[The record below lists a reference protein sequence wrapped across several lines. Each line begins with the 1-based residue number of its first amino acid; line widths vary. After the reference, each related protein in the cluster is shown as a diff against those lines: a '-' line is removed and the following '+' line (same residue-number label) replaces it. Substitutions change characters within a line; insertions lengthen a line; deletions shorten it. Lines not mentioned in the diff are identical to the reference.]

1 MNIRF
6 LAPVVCL
13 ALAGPALAA
22 ETPGTR
28 TETRTEKLAYGSKLW
43 VKNRNGAIRVTGW
56 DREEVQL
63 SAAIRDS
70 ERRRIE
76 LVVERVGADLDI
88 EAHFQQ
94 PMISF
99 TFGFA
104 ASPKCDL
111 TLSVPRK
118 LMGHFRTTNGTV
130 TETNVDGYARCET
143 TNGDVILR
151 ELVGEARAESTN
163 GTVDARGLRARL
175 TAETTN
181 GRIELENVEGGIKA
195 ETTNGSI
202 HAHGLEGWGEGIHLE
217 TTNGAIDLELG
228 RATGEIEAEV
238 SNGSIDVK
246 VPGAQVIEMSK
257 HSAHVKVPGKNQ
269 KITLETSN
277 GSIHI
282 H

>member
-13 ALAGPALAA
+13 ALAGPVLAA

-76 LVVERVGADLDI
+76 LVVEHVGADLDI

-130 TETNVDGYARCET
+130 TATNVDGYARCET

-151 ELVGEARAESTN
+151 DLVGEARAESTN

-238 SNGSIDVK
+238 ANGSIDIK
-246 VPGAQVIEMSK
+246 LPGAQVIEMSK